1 MRWHN
6 FIERCPQHN
15 LLALRA
21 LFATILAITITEL
34 FALPRNYWSIL
45 AIISVSTSIHSKEI
59 IFRSK
64 AIIINTITGCLLGT
78 ILFYYLNLYV
88 PFPVIIS
95 ITLMLALL
103 NLYFAVVNYPVGV
116 FFNSLFIVMF
126 VGILSSWDFSLFI
139 ARVFDIIIGAIC
151 ILFASFLLNSRA
163 PKERVYQA
171 VDDLYLAHKKYIN
184 AINTDMDSTQNPTL
198 SGQIT
203 VLENMQ
209 KNITDSFLNT
219 EIEFSKAKRQHLIKT
234 LSMTEELTLLYRNY
248 LAVLKNSTDD
258 SNHQLQDFCRQK
270 ITMVFEVLQKRHLDC
285 K

>member
-78 ILFYYLNLYV
+78 LLFYYLNLYV

-116 FFNSLFIVMF
+116 FLTVYLLSCSLAFYLHGTLVYLLPECL
-126 VGILSSWDFSLFI
+126 ILSLG
-139 ARVFDIIIGAIC
+139 R
-151 ILFASFLLNSRA
+151 FAFYS
-163 PKERVYQA
+163 QA
-171 VDDLYLAHKKYIN
+171 
-184 AINTDMDSTQNPTL
+184 
-198 SGQIT
+198 
-203 VLENMQ
+203 
-209 KNITDSFLNT
+209 
-219 EIEFSKAKRQHLIKT
+219 
-234 LSMTEELTLLYRNY
+234 
-248 LAVLKNSTDD
+248 
-258 SNHQLQDFCRQK
+258 FC
-270 ITMVFEVLQKRHLDC
+270 
-285 K
+285 

>member
-78 ILFYYLNLYV
+78 LLFYYLNLYV

-219 EIEFSKAKRQHLIKT
+219 EIEFSKAKRQRLVKT

>member
-6 FIERCPQHN
+6 FIERCPQHK

-45 AIISVSTSIHSKEI
+45 AIISVSTSIHSREI

-78 ILFYYLNLYV
+78 LLFYYLNLYV

-95 ITLMLALL
+95 ITLMFALL

-126 VGILSSWDFSLFI
+126 VGILSSWDLSLFI

-151 ILFASFLLNSRA
+151 ILFSSFLLNSGA

-171 VDDLYLAHKKYIN
+171 VDSLYLAHNKYIN
-184 AINTDMDSTQNPTL
+184 AINTDMDSTQNDTL
-198 SGQIT
+198 SRQIT

-219 EIEFSKAKRQHLIKT
+219 EIEFSKAKRQYLVKT

-248 LAVLKNSTDD
+248 LAVLKNSTDN

>member
-219 EIEFSKAKRQHLIKT
+219 EIEFSKAKRQHLVKT

>member
-1 MRWHN
+1 
-6 FIERCPQHN
+6 
-15 LLALRA
+15 
-21 LFATILAITITEL
+21 
-34 FALPRNYWSIL
+34 
-45 AIISVSTSIHSKEI
+45 
-59 IFRSK
+59 
-64 AIIINTITGCLLGT
+64 
-78 ILFYYLNLYV
+78 
-88 PFPVIIS
+88 
-95 ITLMLALL
+95 MLALL

-219 EIEFSKAKRQHLIKT
+219 EIEFSKAKRQHLVKT